1 MEPILRKETP
11 RDYRA
16 VETMTRNAFYNIYV
30 PGCIEHYLVHTMRSH
45 EDFIPELDFVLE
57 LDGQVIGNIMYTRAA
72 LLDEHGGRKEILTFG
87 PLCIAPAYQRSGYG
101 KRLMEYSFA
110 QAVSM
115 GYDAIVIFG
124 DPANYISSGFR
135 SCKKYGVCTEDGRY
149 PSAMLV
155 KELQPGAFSG
165 KKWRYRGSAALEID
179 EAAAQQ
185 YDETLEPKIKCHQ
198 PSQETFY
205 ILSQSFLPD
214 D

>member
-1 MEPILRKETP
+1 
-11 RDYRA
+11 
-16 VETMTRNAFYNIYV
+16 MTRNAFYNIYV

>member
-1 MEPILRKETP
+1 MEPIIRKETP

-165 KKWRYRGSAALEID
+165 KKWRYRGSAARRSRSTAIRRNSG
-179 EAAAQQ
+179 AKNQMPSAQPGNLLYPQ
-185 YDETLEPKIKCHQ
+185 
-198 PSQETFY
+198 S
-205 ILSQSFLPD
+205 ILFAG
-214 D
+214 

>member
-1 MEPILRKETP
+1 MEPIIQ
-11 RDYRA
+11 
-16 VETMTRNAFYNIYV
+16 RNATRLPRRGNHDAKRIYNIYV

-101 KRLMEYSFA
+101 KRLMEYFA

-135 SCKKYGVCTEDGRY
+135 SCKNTASALKMGVIRPLCWSRAAARRIFRE
-149 PSAMLV
+149 
-155 KELQPGAFSG
+155 
-165 KKWRYRGSAALEID
+165 KWRYRGSAALEID

-185 YDETLEPKIKCHQ
+185 YDETLEPKSNAISPARK
-198 PSQETFY
+198 PFIS
-205 ILSQSFLPD
+205 SVNPFLPD